1 MRSALSP
8 PRAHRDRWLISY
20 ADLVTLLL
28 ACFTT
33 TYAAAQL
40 PPAPVDPPAAN
51 VTASAAPPE
60 TPLEIAPVEEARSP
74 SVDDAPHDTTL
85 RDLLAPLVAASD
97 GRVSLVEDQRGLVLS
112 LPESATFPTGS
123 AALTADARRFL
134 EALAEALRLT
144 DTTVRV
150 EGHTD
155 TVPVAGGRF
164 GSNWE
169 LSTARASAVV
179 VYLIDRTGFDPA
191 RLSAAGYGEF
201 HPRAANDTP
210 EHRAL
215 NRRVDVVVSEAA
227 AAAAREPERR

>member
-1 MRSALSP
+1 MRSHLP
-8 PRAHRDRWLISY
+8 PSRVHRDRWLLSY

-33 TYAAAQL
+33 TYAAAQF
-40 PPAPVDPPAAN
+40 PAATAEPAAAN
-51 VTASAAPPE
+51 VTASAAAAPAEP
-60 TPLEIAPVEEARSP
+60 TPAAAPTTAATA
-74 SVDDAPHDTTL
+74 DAPPRESTL
-85 RDLLAPLVAASD
+85 HDLLAPLAAASD
-97 GRVSLVEDQRGLVLS
+97 GRVTLVEDQRGLVLS

-134 EALAEALRLT
+134 DQLALTLAPTGAS
-144 DTTVRV
+144 VRV

-179 VYLIDRTGFDPA
+179 VYLIDRTAFDPT

-201 HPRAANDTP
+201 HPRAANDTA

-215 NRRVDVVVSEAA
+215 NRRVDVVVSEEPVSRGRED
-227 AAAAREPERR
+227 AAR